1 MGTISRRAINK
12 WKTGWFSK
20 GLNTSNSENYRKSWM
35 NHALIYNKDTISTYP
50 AMQEHCCSFIWLSCS
65 WTLMDKTWGGW
76 VLHCERWAFASIII
90 TFSFVILRRHIML
103 WIYFSNA
110 YCKPFCLVLSDICEP
125 QLLQKLVMVSF
136 RRSFSDMDVYCS
148 IAPES
153 AGFQTGLPE
162 LVPDSASLVT
172 VANVGLDKNGF
183 GWDLA
188 KG

>member
-50 AMQEHCCSFIWLSCS
+50 AMQEHCCSFIWLS

-76 VLHCERWAFASIII
+76 VLHCERWAFASIWI

-125 QLLQKLVMVSF
+125 QLLQKLEMISYINIH
-136 RRSFSDMDVYCS
+136 SS
-148 IAPES
+148 IAS
-153 AGFQTGLPE
+153 VNAAFQLEG
-162 LVPDSASLVT
+162 SLST
-172 VANVGLDKNGF
+172 FLLSNCF
-183 GWDLA
+183 
-188 KG
+188 

>member
-1 MGTISRRAINK
+1 
-12 WKTGWFSK
+12 
-20 GLNTSNSENYRKSWM
+20 M

-50 AMQEHCCSFIWLSCS
+50 AMQEHCCSFIWLS

-76 VLHCERWAFASIII
+76 VLHCERWAFTSIWI

-125 QLLQKLVMVSF
+125 QLLQKLEMYKWFPFGDLSLTWTYTAPLH
-136 RRSFSDMDVYCS
+136 RRAQASRQ
-148 IAPES
+148 
-153 AGFQTGLPE
+153 GFLE